1 MFDEVRFPEDISYGA
16 IGGPEYLTK
25 IIPLNSGNEYRNI
38 TNSLSKL
45 KYNISYVVKTN
56 EQISKLL
63 TFFRARRGKAIGFRF
78 KDWSDYSAQNEL
90 IGIGNDVITQFQLI
104 KIYKSGNSKYIR
116 KITKPV
122 LNSIVL
128 YCDKE
133 KSISDT
139 YQIDYTTGII
149 NFNSPIK
156 KNTKIYANFKF
167 DVPVRFDV
175 DFLPISIDS
184 KNLYSCNNIKLVE
197 INL

>member
-122 LNSIVL
+122 LNSIAL

-149 NFNSPIK
+149 NFNSPVK
-156 KNTKIYANFKF
+156 KNTKISANFKF

>member
-1 MFDEVRFPEDISYGA
+1 MFDEVRFPEDISYGS

-25 IIPLNSGNEYRNI
+25 IIPLNSVNEYRNI

-45 KYNISYVVKTN
+45 RYNISYGVKTN

-78 KDWSDYSAQNEL
+78 KDWSDYSARNEL
-90 IGIGNDVITQFQLI
+90 IGIGNDVVTQFQLI
-104 KIYKSGNSKYIR
+104 KIYKSGNSEYIR

-122 LNSIVL
+122 SNSIVI

-149 NFNSPIK
+149 NFNSPVK
-156 KNTKIYANFKF
+156 KNTKISANFKF